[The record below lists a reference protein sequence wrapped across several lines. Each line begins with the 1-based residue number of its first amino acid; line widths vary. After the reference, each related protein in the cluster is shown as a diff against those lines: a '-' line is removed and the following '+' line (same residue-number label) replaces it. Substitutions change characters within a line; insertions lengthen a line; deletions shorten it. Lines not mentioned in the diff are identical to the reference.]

1 MVASSTGSATPAVGA
16 SDQAAR
22 AFPLAAITGHGTLK
36 LALLLA
42 AVDPGLGGVVIAGG
56 RGTGKSVLA
65 RGLHALLP
73 PIDSLDLGSAAM
85 ALHIDP
91 SRPDDWDAP
100 TRRRITELGGDVSGA
115 DRTALLPTRVEPAP
129 FVQVPL
135 GITEDRLVGSV
146 DVAASLAAGAPVFQ
160 PGLLAEAHRGVL
172 YIDELNLLDDQI
184 TNLLLAAVGS
194 GDNRIEREGLSLSH
208 PCRCLLIATY
218 NPEEGAV
225 RDHLLDRFAIAL
237 SANQLLDVEQRVA
250 ITRSALDHGESVEAF
265 RARFQEET
273 DGLATQL
280 LLARQWL
287 PDVRISREQIAYLVN
302 EAIRGGVEGHRSE
315 LYAVRVARA
324 HAALSGR
331 DLVEAED
338 LQVAVRLVIAPRA
351 LQLPPPDPNQPMEP
365 PPPPPPQGEQ
375 PPEEP
380 EPPETEEQPDDDQDD
395 TSEDE
400 DESDEPE
407 DDTPEDQA
415 PPQVPEEFLLDP
427 EATAIDPDLLLFGA
441 AKAKSGGSGSR
452 AVVLSD
458 SRGRYVKPMLPRG
471 PVRRIAVDAT
481 LRAAAPY
488 QKARREREPHRKVIV
503 EDGDLRAK
511 QLQRKAGALVI
522 FLVDASGSMALNR
535 MQSAKG
541 AVIRLL
547 TEAYE
552 NRDEVALIPFR
563 GEQAEVLLPPTRSI
577 TAARRRLESMPCGGG
592 SPLAHGLTQ
601 AARVGANALA
611 SGDLGQ
617 VVVVAITDG
626 RGNVPLSRSLGQPE
640 LEGEEPVDLKEEVKQ
655 VASRYRSLG
664 IKLLVIDTERKFIGS
679 GMGKELAEAAGGRY
693 VALPK
698 ASDQAIAA
706 IALEALGTA
715 R

>member
-1 MVASSTGSATPAVGA
+1 MVASGPPAAPLASSAEISSRAGMA
-16 SDQAAR
+16 ER

-73 PIDSLDLGSAAM
+73 PIDVLDLGGSGPDVGAGRNLDPNRPEDWDEAARERLQSLG
-85 ALHIDP
+85 ADP
-91 SRPDDWDAP
+91 SG
-100 TRRRITELGGDVSGA
+100 I
-115 DRTALLPTRVEPAP
+115 DRSALLPTKVVPAP

-146 DVAASLAAGAPVFQ
+146 DVTASLASGRAIFQ

-172 YIDELNLLDDQI
+172 YVDELNLLDDGI

-194 GDNRIEREGLSLSH
+194 GENRIEREGLSLSH

-218 NPEEGAV
+218 NPEEGAI

-237 SANQLLDVEQRVA
+237 SANQVLDVEQRVA
-250 ITRSALDHGESVEAF
+250 ITRSAIGHAESSDDF
-265 RARFQEET
+265 RSRWLEET
-273 DGLATQL
+273 DALATQL

-287 PDVRISREQIAYLVN
+287 PDVTISREQIGYLVK

-331 DLVEAED
+331 DRVEVED

-351 LQLPPPDPNQPMEP
+351 LQMPPPDPEQPLE
-365 PPPPPPQGEQ
+365 PPPPPQGEQ

-380 EPPETEEQPDDDQDD
+380 EPPENEQEPDDSDD
-395 TSEDE
+395 EQNEDE
-400 DESDEPE
+400 DDS
-407 DDTPEDQA
+407 PEDQA
-415 PPQVPEEFLLDP
+415 PPQIPEEFLLDP
-427 EATAIDPDLLLFGA
+427 EATAIDPDLLLFSA
-441 AKAKSGGSGSR
+441 AKSKAGGSGNRSI
-452 AVVLSD
+452 VFSD

-471 PVRRIAVDAT
+471 PVKRIAVDAT

-488 QKARREREPHRKVIV
+488 QKARRLRQPDRTVIV
-503 EDGDLRAK
+503 EESDLRAK
-511 QLQRKAGALVI
+511 QLQRKAGSLVI

-611 SGDLGQ
+611 TGDLGQ

-626 RGNVPLSRSLGQPE
+626 RGNVPLSRSLGQPV
-640 LEGEEPVDLKEEVKQ
+640 LEGEEAVDLKEEVKQ
-655 VASRYRSLG
+655 VASRYRALG
-664 IKLLVIDTERKFIGS
+664 LKLLVIDTERKFIGS
-679 GMGKELAEAAGGRY
+679 GMGKDLAEAAGGRY

-706 IALEALGTA
+706 IAMEAISGV
-715 R
+715 